1 MATYYKY
8 AERDATSQ
16 INWAEIGKNMTD
28 MLANETKVRE
38 QKKAAIDQA
47 SRDYA
52 EVLANSPM
60 GESESARAMAI
71 KFGDNASQFMR
82 MQDKLLKSGQLRLGD
97 YTGMRQNLLD
107 DTDTAFNMLKEYQAK
122 YKEKMDRYKN
132 TDSQEYELESMERIE
147 GFGRF
152 SESGLYI
159 DPTTGKVSIA
169 MMDKD
174 EATGGYTMSKNPNK
188 MANINTVRGLLL
200 GEWNRYKPDE
210 GLDYVAD
217 SMGEYVKTVREIGS
231 RTKAGQI
238 VSVTDVL
245 ANVKEAKEITD
256 AIAAKTAE
264 MNAITGTDK
273 KSVQKKN
280 ALAAEIKS
288 LEGDNEIN
296 ASAQE
301 FIKAE
306 TAAIGSLLQNPW
318 DKLSL
323 ITDIVQKAPNGEKY
337 YFERDPEKAKGN
349 PAAILMVPTKDNNG
363 SETPQFTPEQEEVA
377 TNWMKGQLRRR
388 YDYKEQ
394 RQAVGDYQAPSY
406 APQYVYAAGQQKKLE
421 EDMVSQW
428 MKIYTAKTAAD
439 KDAAAEALLGTL
451 QNVNAG
457 VIDVDP
463 TATGVTIKYADGRSI
478 PIEYAQ
484 GGAGGAAYKSGDQWA
499 AAGTI
504 LHGVKD
510 QNIYNKFRGST
521 FSNLT
526 DANEWNQVGAAY
538 SMPTTTTDTGV
549 DRKQILD
556 SKLAQISPS
565 TFKSSDNDVAA
576 YLTQEL
582 GPLGF
587 TFTSNNGGYLNQYVT
602 VTPPSGPSF
611 TLDTNEKGDG
621 TGTRNKLLSQIETM
635 LDGQDPNK
643 ILKGGGVGSNYNP
656 KPE

>member
-107 DTDTAFNMLKEYQAK
+107 DTDTAFNMLKEYQTK

-132 TDSQEYELESMERIE
+132 TDSQAYELESMERIE

-238 VSVTDVL
+238 MSVTDVL
-245 ANVKEAKEITD
+245 SNVKQAKEITD

-296 ASAQE
+296 ASAQR

-306 TAAIGSLLQNPW
+306 TEAIGSLLSNPW

-323 ITDIVQKAPNGEKY
+323 ITDIVQKAPNGENY

-394 RQAVGDYQAPSY
+394 RQTVSDYQAPSY
-406 APQYVYAAGQQKKLE
+406 APNYVYAAGQQEKTE
-421 EDMVSQW
+421 QDMVSQW

-451 QNVNAG
+451 RSLDSA
-457 VIDVDP
+457 VIDIDP
-463 TATGVTIKYADGRSI
+463 TSTGVMIKYKDGRSI

-484 GGAGGAAYKSGDQWA
+484 GGAGNTAYKSGDQWA
-499 AAGTI
+499 AAGTL
-504 LHGVKD
+504 LHGVNN
-510 QNIYNKFRGST
+510 QNVYNKFRGST
-521 FSNLT
+521 FSNLA

-556 SKLAQISPS
+556 SKLSGIEPNA
-565 TFKSSDNDVAA
+565 FKSSDNAVAD
-576 YLTQEL
+576 YLNQEL

-587 TFTSNNGGYLNQYVT
+587 TFTSNKGGSTGNQYVT
-602 VTPPSGPSF
+602 VTLPTGKSF
-611 TLDTNEKGDG
+611 ILDANVYGDG
-621 TGTRNKLLSQIETM
+621 VSTKNKLMSEINAM

-643 ILKGGGVGSNYNP
+643 ILKGGGVGANYNQ
-656 KPE
+656 